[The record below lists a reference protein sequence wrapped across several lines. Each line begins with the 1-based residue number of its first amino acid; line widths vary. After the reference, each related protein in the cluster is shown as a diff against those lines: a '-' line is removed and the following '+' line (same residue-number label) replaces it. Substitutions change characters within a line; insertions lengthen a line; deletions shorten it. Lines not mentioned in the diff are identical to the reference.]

1 MKRIDIAEVVKRVV
15 TLSIFFVLSLLMPVI
30 VAFAASDS
38 GSEETAEETPPPGNM
53 TVLAEDGRIEFP
65 FELYRGDIRF
75 KCEVNG
81 HPVHMLLDDGYMWD
95 QLLFWG
101 GPEVDSL
108 DLVYDGNTE
117 IGNDRS
123 DKLASRTAS
132 HITVAFPGAELSEQ
146 TAIVTPSSS
155 GVSSMWAGSVGQ
167 ISAGLFKHFVV
178 DINFDR
184 MVITLIPPEKFTYSG
199 RGNAVRW
206 EPMGFGPRSIP
217 ATLRAADGRRV
228 SMKLMMDLGYNDQI
242 LLVADGE
249 HQVPLPERKLPTSL
263 GFNMQRQETRG
274 FVGRLPGVE
283 IGGYELKDLVVSYV
297 PQDQSSGTSAEA
309 MVGLG
314 LLTHFNL
321 VFDYHNQRLFVE
333 PNKSFDR
340 PFEYNMTGF
349 VAACS
354 VPGSLVVREV
364 YADSPADKAGLKK
377 GDKLLEING
386 RPVADYDFFELLDL
400 YEQKGAR
407 LKLGIERDGE
417 KKDVSLKL
425 ERVI

>member
-1 MKRIDIAEVVKRVV
+1 MKRTNTPEIVNRVRRFR
-15 TLSIFFVLSLLMPVI
+15 TFFVLSLLMPVTI
-30 VAFAASDS
+30 ALAASDA
-38 GSEETAEETPPPGNM
+38 GSDETVGETPPPGVA
-53 TVLAEDGRIEFP
+53 TVLTTDGIIEFP

-75 KCEVNG
+75 ECEVNG

-101 GPEVDSL
+101 GPEVDTL
-108 DLVYDGNTE
+108 GLVYDGDTE
-117 IGNDRS
+117 VGNDRS

-146 TAIVTPSSS
+146 TAIVTPSNA
-155 GVSSMWAGSVGQ
+155 GVSSMWSGSIGQ
-167 ISAGLFKHFVV
+167 ISAGLFKHFIV

-184 MVITLIPPEKFTYSG
+184 MMITLIPPEKFTYG
-199 RGNAVRW
+199 DKGTAVPW
-206 EPMGFGPRSIP
+206 KPLGFGPWSIP
-217 ATLRAADGRRV
+217 ATLRTADGREIA
-228 SMKLMMDLGYNDQI
+228 MKLMMDLGYNDQI
-242 LLVADGE
+242 LIATGGE
-249 HQVPLPERKLPTSL
+249 HQIPLPEAKLPTSL
-263 GFNMQRQETRG
+263 GFNIQGQETRG
-274 FVGRLPGVE
+274 FIGRLTGVE
-283 IGGYELKDLVVSYV
+283 IGGYRLNDLIVSYV
-297 PQDQSSGTSAEA
+297 PEEHSSSTSAEA

-314 LLTHFNL
+314 LLSHFNL
-321 VFDYHNQRLFVE
+321 VFDYRNQRLFVE
-333 PNKSFDR
+333 PNKYFDR

-349 VAACS
+349 VTARS

-386 RPVADYDFFELLDL
+386 RPVTDYDFFELLDL

-407 LKLGIERDGE
+407 LKLSIERDGE

-425 ERVI
+425 KRVI